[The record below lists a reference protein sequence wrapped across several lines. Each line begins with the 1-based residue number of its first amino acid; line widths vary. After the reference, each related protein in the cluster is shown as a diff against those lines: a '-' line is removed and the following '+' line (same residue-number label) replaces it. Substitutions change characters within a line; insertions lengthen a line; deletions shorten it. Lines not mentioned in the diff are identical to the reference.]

1 MSSQGSA
8 VDFQLVEAVAILRRT
23 PAVLRALLADL
34 PEVWTTATEGPGT
47 WSPYDVVGHLIHG
60 ERTDWMPRVAHL
72 LEHGDRVPF
81 PPFDREA
88 MFSASKGRSLGEL
101 LDTFADVRSESIARL
116 VALNLS
122 EADLDRRGRHPEF
135 GVVMLRQ
142 HLATWV
148 AHDLGHISQI
158 VRVMAKHYADAVGP
172 WRAYLSIIGPA
183 PTR

>member
-1 MSSQGSA
+1 
-8 VDFQLVEAVAILRRT
+8 
-23 PAVLRALLADL
+23 
-34 PEVWTTATEGPGT
+34 
-47 WSPYDVVGHLIHG
+47 
-60 ERTDWMPRVAHL
+60 MPRVAHL